1 MGSMIEARKK
11 YHNAYQTEHYKTVSV
26 TVNRDKDADVLARL
40 AEHKNVSEYVRTL
53 VKKDINNAGQWIPC
67 SERLIDADALYKSFG
82 ASGNCNNC
90 PLDAY
95 KCQYYN
101 EHTLMEFCER
111 IDDAPTV
118 DAVEVVRCK
127 DCRWFENDG
136 YHTNCQIMRFCVEAD
151 DYCSRGERREDGA
164 T

>member
-1 MGSMIEARKK
+1 M
-11 YHNAYQTEHYKTVSV
+11 
-26 TVNRDKDADVLARL
+26 
-40 AEHKNVSEYVRTL
+40 
-53 VKKDINNAGQWIPC
+53 
-67 SERLIDADALYKSFG
+67 RLIDADALYQSFG

-118 DAVEVVRCK
+118 DAEPVRHGYWIYTGFMEIKCSECNETFHELESTNYCPNCGVKMHEV
-127 DCRWFENDG
+127 
-136 YHTNCQIMRFCVEAD
+136 
-151 DYCSRGERREDGA
+151 REDV
-164 T
+164 

>member
-1 MGSMIEARKK
+1 MA
-11 YHNAYQTEHYKTVSV
+11 
-26 TVNRDKDADVLARL
+26 
-40 AEHKNVSEYVRTL
+40 
-53 VKKDINNAGQWIPC
+53 
-67 SERLIDADALYKSFG
+67 RLIDADALYQSFG

-118 DAVEVVRCK
+118 EAVEVVRCK
-127 DCRWFENDG
+127 DCRWHN
-136 YHTNCQIMRFCVEAD
+136 TPMCQAKYRGLITDE
-151 DYCSRGERREDGA
+151 DYCSSAEREREDETG
-164 T
+164 

>member
-1 MGSMIEARKK
+1 M
-11 YHNAYQTEHYKTVSV
+11 
-26 TVNRDKDADVLARL
+26 
-40 AEHKNVSEYVRTL
+40 
-53 VKKDINNAGQWIPC
+53 
-67 SERLIDADALYKSFG
+67 RLIDADALYQSFG

-118 DAVEVVRCK
+118 DAVSVVRCK
-127 DCRWFENDG
+127 DCIHYWKNNPSDDVPV
-136 YHTNCQIMRFCVEAD
+136 CLASPKDDAFCSE
-151 DYCSRGERREDGA
+151 GERRKDEAD
-164 T
+164 